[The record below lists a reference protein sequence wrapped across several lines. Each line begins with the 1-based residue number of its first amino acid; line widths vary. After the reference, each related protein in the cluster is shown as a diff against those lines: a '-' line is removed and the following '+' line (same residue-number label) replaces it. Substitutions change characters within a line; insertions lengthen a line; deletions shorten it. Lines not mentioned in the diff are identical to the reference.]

1 MLSFALDPVP
11 HDAARRLIA
20 DKPAVTRDVFDD
32 LPDEMQARAYTITGI
47 EDFDVLQ
54 NTRDLIARIP
64 AGADWAKTKK
74 EIAAQ
79 ISPWFTPAG
88 AANRADLLLAHHAF
102 SAYASCQARI
112 MDAQMDTFPW
122 RQYLS
127 TKDGKVR
134 ATHRALHGIILR
146 ADSPFW
152 RDHTP
157 PWEFRCRCQV
167 VELLDDEA
175 AEELAKDQSRKPEDR
190 RVLEGPALARLE
202 AGTITRG
209 PEQSHVLGTPLQS
222 VRATTL
228 PYEEIAT
235 RWDPGVRRLFE
246 ERAARVPME
255 NGGSL
260 LTHLSG
266 ETAVVSP
273 RSARAPR
280 PASFAAA
287 LDASGLATA
296 ATWSRTALA
305 NLRASMRVAAPAQA
319 ADLLAGISGARQVG
333 VLTEK
338 EILRSV
344 QDMLDILPPEIAGT
358 LPKLTI
364 GFVKRFTK
372 VVRTNGV
379 DRLKPDPTTRGDY
392 LAAVDGGPRIRLS
405 IAALKGLRGEPRR
418 REMRRILSHELMH
431 WVHADATG
439 TAAERYRAVI
449 SAHYARRTAGDAIE
463 TIQGVTLRRDRWWD
477 PAVGTEYPFELGKPA
492 GLEVPSWHYE
502 LWEAPETLGKK
513 AHAINMDST
522 AFRET
527 FSLVH
532 SIFFP

>member
-20 DKPAVTRDVFDD
+20 DKPAVIRDVVDAM
-32 LPDEMQARAYTITGI
+32 PDEMKARAYFIKGI

-64 AGADWAKTKK
+64 AGADWGKIKK

-235 RWDPGVRRLFE
+235 RWDARTRKNFE
-246 ERAARVPME
+246 DKAAATPME

-260 LTHLSG
+260 LSHLTG
-266 ETAVVSP
+266 HTAVASP
-273 RSARAPR
+273 RTRREPR

-358 LPKLTI
+358 LPKLQITLTQYLTDAKGHRI
-364 GFVKRFTK
+364 
-372 VVRTNGV
+372 
-379 DRLKPDPTTRGDY
+379 DDIGDY
-392 LAAVDGGPRIRLS
+392 KPPGKHTGGARIRL
-405 IAALKGLRGEPRR
+405 AVDALKGLKGEERR
-418 REMRRILSHELMH
+418 REMRRTLSHELMH
-431 WVHADATG
+431 WLHSSATHPDA
-439 TAAERYRAVI
+439 AAYRARI
-449 SAHYARRTAGDAIE
+449 RSHYLSRTAGDIE
-463 TIQGVTLRRDRWWD
+463 EPDGKGGCFRRDRWWD
-477 PAVGTEYPFELGKPA
+477 RYAGREYAEENGKPN
-492 GLEVPSWHYE
+492 GMEVPSRHFE
-502 LWEAPETLGKK
+502 LWEAPETAMLF
-513 AHAINMDST
+513 ADMQHPDSA

-527 FSLVH
+527 FALVH
-532 SIFFP
+532 SIFNSP

>member
-79 ISPWFTPAG
+79 ISPWFTPSG

-296 ATWSRTALA
+296 ATWSRPALA

-344 QDMLDILPPEIAGT
+344 QDMLDILPPEIATT
-358 LPKLTI
+358 LPKITI
-364 GFVKRFTK
+364 GLQNAKLGDA
-372 VVRTNGV
+372 NGLWSK
-379 DRLKPDPTTRGDY
+379 DGLHIRITTAG
-392 LAAVDGGPRIRLS
+392 S
-405 IAALKGLRGEPRR
+405 LKGLKGEERR

-431 WVHADATG
+431 WVHDTAKGPEADLF
-439 TAAERYRAVI
+439 RARI
-449 SAHYARRTAGDAIE
+449 RAHYLARTAD
-463 TIQGVTLRRDRWWD
+463 GVHEPDGKGGFYRPDRFWKKQ
-477 PAVGTEYPFELGKPA
+477 VGREYASELGKPMGVEIPA
-492 GLEVPSWHYE
+492 SHFE
-502 LWEAPETLGKK
+502 LWETQEKLMQLAHHSHPE
-513 AHAINMDST
+513 AA

-527 FSLVH
+527 FSLAH
-532 SIFFP
+532 SIFDSIP